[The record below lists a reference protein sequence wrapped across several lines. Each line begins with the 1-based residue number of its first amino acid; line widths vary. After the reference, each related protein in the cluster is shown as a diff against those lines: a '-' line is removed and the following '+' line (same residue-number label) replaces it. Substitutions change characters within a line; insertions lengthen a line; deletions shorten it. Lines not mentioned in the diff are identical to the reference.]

1 MKFMAEN
8 EQTKV
13 CPHCAETIKTAAKVC
28 PFCQNS
34 QSFWINL
41 VRDTSLT
48 IYAGT
53 LVILC
58 FVTTVYLLERGRSFS
73 DYHEQVVVLDTHM
86 AEEVTDNSTNV
97 IVFGMLTN
105 RTAYAWDELGFQV
118 RFFDKGGTLTA
129 VTSGGN
135 DFTLL
140 PHSEHAFRLTLYDRK
155 INPLYASVKAYV
167 RSAKDPKEW

>member
-1 MKFMAEN
+1 MAEN
-8 EQTKV
+8 ESTKV
-13 CPHCAETIKTAAKVC
+13 CPFCAETIKVAAKVC

-34 QSFWINL
+34 QSCWINL

-48 IYAGT
+48 IYAGA

-73 DYHEQVVVLDTHM
+73 DYHEQVVVLDSHM
-86 AEEVTDNSTNV
+86 VEQISNDSTNV
-97 IVFGMLTN
+97 IVFGTLTN
-105 RTAYAWDELGFQV
+105 QGVYTWKQCGFEV

-129 VTSGGN
+129 VTHGGD

-155 INPLYASVKAYV
+155 LNPLYASVKAYV
-167 RSAKDPKEW
+167 RGAMSPNEWK